1 MRTVVLLVFGLALG
15 SCGGRHSEGLPADT
29 VLIRGKI
36 AIVDDAFT
44 VVEALAIRD
53 GKVAAVGTTR
63 EIEAL
68 RGDRT
73 RVIDLKGRTV
83 LPGFYDSHL
92 HVRADPPRSV
102 DLGDARSV
110 EEIQE
115 KVRRKAEELGPG
127 EWVTG
132 RDWAEDDL
140 QEKRRPTR
148 LDLDAAA
155 PDNPVTLTRAGGHS
169 SVANSMALSLAG
181 ISRSTP
187 DPSFGIID
195 KDENGEPTGWIR
207 ERAQTLLWDQ
217 VPEATEAELRG
228 ALLKSLRELLKLG
241 ITSFNDAGVVIENLT
256 RFQDVYAGHGLELP
270 RATLQVRLPRDEPV
284 DEMLAVLRGIPF
296 RTGLGNDRL
305 KIGAIKLSVDGGYTG
320 SAAYTLVPY
329 KGRPDFY
336 GSLFLEEEELTR
348 LVREAHARGWQLGV
362 HTIGDGAI
370 EIAVNAFARVL
381 EESPRPNHRHYLNH
395 MTVKPPE
402 ATLLRIR
409 DIGLVVAQQ
418 PSFTYTLE
426 GPYTDDLE
434 GERLE
439 TVNPLATLSKLG
451 IPVGLGN
458 DNLPIGPLHSL
469 YAAVTRKGKSG
480 RVFGADEAV
489 TIQEAIRGYT
499 RGSAYVTFDENV
511 KGSLEPG
518 MLADLVVLSEDILA
532 IDPQRILEIEVEAT
546 MVGGEILW
554 GGLPEE

>member
-1 MRTVVLLVFGLALG
+1 MRNIALLVFGLALG
-15 SCGGRHSEGLPADT
+15 SCGGRHPEGLPADT
-29 VLIRGKI
+29 VLIHGKI

-53 GKVAAVGTTR
+53 GRVAAVGTTR

-110 EEIQE
+110 EGIQE

-132 RDWAEDDL
+132 WDWAEDDL

-169 SVANSMALSLAG
+169 SIANSMALSIAG

-187 DPSFGIID
+187 DPPRGIID

-207 ERAQTLLWDQ
+207 ERAQTLLWDH
-217 VPEATEAELRG
+217 VPEATETELRES
-228 ALLKSLRELLKLG
+228 LVRSLKELLKLG
-241 ITSFNDAGVVIENLT
+241 ITSFNDAGVVVDYLT
-256 RFQDVYAGHGLELP
+256 RFQDVYAEHGPELP

-284 DEMLAVLRGIPF
+284 DEMLAVLKGIPF
-296 RTGLGNDRL
+296 HTGLGNDRI

-336 GSLFLEEEELTR
+336 GSLFLKEAELTR
-348 LVREAHARGWQLGV
+348 LVREAHLRGWQLGV

-370 EIAVNAFARVL
+370 EIAVDAFARVL

-395 MTVKPPE
+395 MTVKPSE
-402 ATLLRIR
+402 ATLARIR
-409 DIGLVVAQQ
+409 ALGLVVAQQ

-426 GPYTDDLE
+426 GPYTDNLE

-439 TVNPLATLSKLG
+439 RVNPLASLSKLG

-469 YAAVTRKGKSG
+469 YAAVARKGKSG

-518 MLADLVVLSEDILA
+518 MLADLVVLSEDILT
-532 IDPQRILEIEVEAT
+532 IDPERILEIEVVST
-546 MVGGEILW
+546 MVGGDILW
-554 GGLPEE
+554 GGLEE

>member
-1 MRTVVLLVFGLALG
+1 MRKAALLVVGLALA
-15 SCGGRHSEGLPADT
+15 SCERGPEGLSPDT
-29 VLIRGKI
+29 VLVDGKI
-36 AIVDDAFT
+36 AVVDDAFT

-53 GKVAAVGTTR
+53 GRVAAAGTTK

-102 DLGDARSV
+102 DLGGARSI
-110 EEIQE
+110 EDIQE
-115 KVRRKAEELGPG
+115 KIRRKALELGPG

-140 QEKRRPTR
+140 SEKRRPTR
-148 LDLDAAA
+148 VDLDAAA
-155 PDNPVTLTRAGGHS
+155 PENPVTLTRAGGHS
-169 SVANSMALSLAG
+169 SVANSRALSLAG

-187 DPSFGIID
+187 DPPHGIID
-195 KDENGEPTGWIR
+195 RDANGEPTGWIR
-207 ERAQTLLWDQ
+207 ERAQTLLWDL

-228 ALLKSLRELLKLG
+228 ALVRSLEDLLKLG
-241 ITSFNDAGVVIENLT
+241 ITSFNDAGVVVENLP
-256 RFQDVYAGHGLELP
+256 RFQDVYAEHGASLP
-270 RATLQVRLPRDEPV
+270 RATLQVRLPRDKPV
-284 DEMLAVLRGIPF
+284 DEMIAVLKGIPF
-296 RTGLGNDRL
+296 HTGLGNDRI

-320 SAAYTLVPY
+320 SAAYTLKPY
-329 KGRPDFY
+329 KGRPDFH
-336 GSLFLEEEELTR
+336 GTLFLKEEELTR

-370 EIAVNAFARVL
+370 EVAVNAFARVL

-395 MTVKPPE
+395 MTVKPSG
-402 ATLLRIR
+402 ATLARIR
-409 DIGLVVAQQ
+409 EIGLLVAQQ
-418 PSFTYTLE
+418 PSFTYSLE
-426 GPYTDDLE
+426 GPYNDNLE
-434 GERLE
+434 GELLE
-439 TVNPLATLSKLG
+439 TVNPLASLKELG

-458 DNLPIGPLHSL
+458 DNLPIGPLFSL

-480 RVFGADEAV
+480 RVYGADEAV
-489 TIQEAIRGYT
+489 TIEEAIRGYT
-499 RGSAYVTFDENV
+499 RGSAYLTFDENV

-518 MLADLVVLSEDILA
+518 MLADLVVLSEDILT
-532 IDPQRILEIEVEAT
+532 IDPDRILEIEVEAT

-554 GGLPEE
+554 GAFPD